1 MLDQPA
7 WETKRTLYTHA
18 EEQYNTSLGLPPE
31 DRNLQ
36 QMLKRG
42 VVVVDKVPGPTS
54 HEVVAWVKKLMDLD
68 HVGHGGTLDPKV
80 TGVLPVTLEE
90 STKCVQALLDSG
102 KEYITIMRTHEDVE
116 EKRLLETLKQFEGEI
131 FQRPPLRS
139 AVSRRLRT
147 RIIYR
152 IEYLEGHGRNWLFK
166 VACQSGTYIRKLCS
180 DVGEVLGCGAHMHE
194 LRRTRSGPFTEMQAV
209 TLYEIADAMDQYKEG
224 DEAMLMKILHPVE
237 EALALL
243 PHIWI
248 RDSAV
253 EALCTGAQ
261 LAVPGILRLESG
273 IEPKGLIAVM
283 TQRNEAVA
291 LMRAEMGSDTILKEE
306 HGIAAILERVIMQR
320 GTYPKSW

>member
-1 MLDQPA
+1 MPEQPA
-7 WETKRTLYTHA
+7 WEIKRTIYTRA
-18 EEQYNTSLGLPPE
+18 EEEHNPSLGLPPE
-31 DRNLQ
+31 ERNLQ

-42 VVVVDKVPGPTS
+42 VVIVDKVPGPTS
-54 HEVVAWVKKLMDLD
+54 HEVVAWVKKLMELD

-80 TGVLPVTLEE
+80 TGVLPVTLED

-102 KEYITIMRTHEDVE
+102 KEYVTIMRTHEDIE
-116 EKRLLETLKQFEGEI
+116 EKRLVETLKQFEGEI
-131 FQRPPLRS
+131 YQRPPLRS

-147 RIIYR
+147 RHIYR
-152 IEYLEGHGRNWLFK
+152 IDYLEGDGRNWLFK

-180 DVGEVLGCGAHMHE
+180 DVGEVLGGGAHMQE
-194 LRRTRSGPFTEMQAV
+194 LRRTRSGPFTEVQAV
-209 TLYEIADAMDQYKEG
+209 TLYDIADAMDQHREG
-224 DEAMLMKILHPVE
+224 DDAPLMKILHPVE

-243 PHIWI
+243 PHVWI

-273 IEPKGLIAVM
+273 IEPKSLIAVM

-291 LMRAEMGSDTILKEE
+291 LMKAEMNTDTILKEE
-306 HGIAAILERVIMQR
+306 HGIAAIPERVIMIR
-320 GTYPKSW
+320 GTYPKTW

>member
-1 MLDQPA
+1 MLEQPT
-7 WETKRTLYTHA
+7 WEIKRTIYTRA
-18 EEQYNTSLGLPPE
+18 EEEHSTSLGLPPE
-31 DRNLQ
+31 ERNLQ

-54 HEVVAWVKKLMDLD
+54 HEVVAWVKKLMVLD

-102 KEYITIMRTHEDVE
+102 KEYVAIMRTHEDVD
-116 EKRLLETLKQFEGEI
+116 ETHLVEILKLFEGEI
-131 FQRPPLRS
+131 YQRPPLRS

-147 RIIYR
+147 RYIYKIDY
-152 IEYLEGHGRNWLFK
+152 IEGDGRNWLFR
-166 VACQSGTYIRKLCS
+166 VDCQSGTYIRKLCA
-180 DVGEVLGCGAHMHE
+180 DIGEVLGSGAHMQE
-194 LRRTRSGPFTEMQAV
+194 LRRTRSGPFKEDQAV
-209 TLYEIADAMDQYKEG
+209 TLYDIADAMDLLKEG
-224 DEAMLMKILHPVE
+224 DEKPLMKLLHPVE
-237 EALALL
+237 EALTLL
-243 PHIWI
+243 PHVWV

-273 IEPKGLIAVM
+273 IQEKSLIAVM

-291 LMRAEMGSDTILKEE
+291 LMRAEMDGDTILKAE
-306 HGIAAILERVIMQR
+306 HGIAAIAERVIMIR
-320 GTYPKSW
+320 GTYPKTW

>member
-1 MLDQPA
+1 MPELPA
-7 WETKRTLYTHA
+7 WEMKRTIYTKT
-18 EEQYNTSLGLPPE
+18 EESYSTNLGLPPE

-54 HEVVAWVKKLMDLD
+54 HEVVAWVKKLMELD

-80 TGVLPVTLEE
+80 TGVLPVTLED
-90 STKCVQALLDSG
+90 SSKCVQALLDSG
-102 KEYITIMRTHEDVE
+102 KQYVAIMRTHETVD
-116 EKRLLETLKQFEGEI
+116 EKVLVPILMEFQGEI

-147 RIIYR
+147 RTIYR
-152 IEYLEGHGRNWLFK
+152 ITYLEGDGRNWLFK
-166 VACQSGTYIRKLCS
+166 VDCQSGTYIRKLCS
-180 DVGEVLGCGAHMHE
+180 DVGEVLGCGAHMQE
-194 LRRTRSGPFTEMQAV
+194 LRRTRSGPFTEDQAV
-209 TLYEIADAMDQYKEG
+209 TLYGIADAMDLYREG
-224 DEAMLMKILHPVE
+224 DESALMKLVHPVE
-237 EALALL
+237 EALSLL
-243 PHIWI
+243 PHVWI

-273 IEPKGLIAVM
+273 IESKGLIAVM

-291 LMRAEMGSDTILKEE
+291 LMTAEMSTDTIVKEE
-306 HGIAAILERVIMQR
+306 HGIAAAPERVIMLR

>member
-1 MLDQPA
+1 MPETPA
-7 WETKRTLYTHA
+7 WELKRTIYTIA
-18 EEQYNTSLGLPPE
+18 EDSFDPSLGLPQE
-31 DRNLQ
+31 QRNLQ

-42 VVVVDKVPGPTS
+42 VVIVDKVPGPTS
-54 HEVVAWVKKLMDLD
+54 HEVVAWVRKLMDVD

-80 TGVLPVTLEE
+80 TGVLPVTLED

-102 KEYITIMRTHEDVE
+102 KEYVTIMRTHEDKPEDKVV
-116 EKRLLETLKQFEGEI
+116 ETLKLFEGEI

-147 RIIYR
+147 RHIYR
-152 IEYLEGHGRNWLFK
+152 IEYLEGDGRNWLFK

-180 DVGEVLGCGAHMHE
+180 DVGEVLGCGAHMQE
-194 LRRTRSGPFTEMQAV
+194 LRRSRSGPFTETQAV
-209 TLYEIADAMDQYKEG
+209 TLYDIADAMDLLKEG
-224 DEAMLMKILHPVE
+224 NEKPLMKILHPVE

-243 PHIWI
+243 PHVWI

-273 IEPKGLIAVM
+273 IEKGGLIAVM

-291 LMRAEMGSDTILKEE
+291 LMHAEISGDEIQKAE
-306 HGIAAILERVIMQR
+306 HGIAAIPERVIMIR

>member
-1 MLDQPA
+1 MPETPA
-7 WETKRTLYTHA
+7 WELKRTIYTIA
-18 EEQYNTSLGLPPE
+18 EDSFDPSLGLPQE
-31 DRNLQ
+31 QRNLQ

-42 VVVVDKVPGPTS
+42 VVIVDKVPGPTS
-54 HEVVAWVKKLMDLD
+54 HEVVAWVRKLMDVD

-80 TGVLPVTLEE
+80 TGVLPVTLED

-102 KEYITIMRTHEDVE
+102 KEYVTIMRTHEDKPEDKVV
-116 EKRLLETLKQFEGEI
+116 ETLKLFEGEI

-147 RIIYR
+147 RHIYR
-152 IEYLEGHGRNWLFK
+152 IEYLEGDGRNWLFK

-180 DVGEVLGCGAHMHE
+180 DVGEVLGCGAHMQE
-194 LRRTRSGPFTEMQAV
+194 LRRSRSGPFTETQAV
-209 TLYEIADAMDQYKEG
+209 TLYDIADAMDLLKEG
-224 DEAMLMKILHPVE
+224 NEKPLMKILHPVE

-243 PHIWI
+243 PHVWI

-273 IEPKGLIAVM
+273 IEKGGLIAVM

-291 LMRAEMGSDTILKEE
+291 LMRTEMDGDTVLKTE
-306 HGIAAILERVIMQR
+306 HGIAAIAERVIMQR

>member
-1 MLDQPA
+1 MPEQPA
-7 WETKRTLYTHA
+7 WEIKRTIYTRA
-18 EEQYNTSLGLPPE
+18 EEQHNTSLGLPPE
-31 DRNLQ
+31 ARNLQ

-42 VVVVDKVPGPTS
+42 VVIVDKVPGPTS
-54 HEVVAWVKKLMDLD
+54 HEVVAWIRKLMELD

-80 TGVLPVTLEE
+80 TGVLPVTLED

-102 KEYITIMRTHEDVE
+102 KEYVTVMRTHEDVE
-116 EKRLLETLKQFEGEI
+116 EKRLVEVLKQFEGEI
-131 FQRPPLRS
+131 YQRPPLRS

-147 RIIYR
+147 RVIYR
-152 IEYLEGHGRNWLFK
+152 IEYLEGGGRNWLFK

-180 DVGEVLGCGAHMHE
+180 DVGEVLGCGADMHE
-194 LRRTRSGPFTEMQAV
+194 LRRTRSGPFTEAQAV
-209 TLYEIADAMDQYKEG
+209 TLYDIADAMDLYKEG
-224 DEAMLMKILHPVE
+224 DEAPLKKIIHPVE

-243 PHIWI
+243 PHVWI

-291 LMRAEMGSDTILKEE
+291 LMKAEMSTDTIVKEE
-306 HGIAAILERVIMQR
+306 HGIAAIPERVIMIR

>member
-1 MLDQPA
+1 MPEQPA
-7 WETKRTLYTHA
+7 WEIKRTIYTRA
-18 EEQYNTSLGLPPE
+18 EEEHDPSLGLPPE

-42 VVVVDKVPGPTS
+42 VVIVDKVPGPTS
-54 HEVVAWVKKLMDLD
+54 HEVVAWVRKLMELD

-80 TGVLPVTLEE
+80 TGVLPVTLED

-102 KEYITIMRTHEDVE
+102 KQYVTLMRTHEDVE
-116 EKRLLETLKQFEGEI
+116 EKRLVETLKQFEGEI
-131 FQRPPLRS
+131 YQRPPLRS

-147 RIIYR
+147 RTIYR
-152 IEYLEGHGRNWLFK
+152 IEYIEGHGRNWLFK
-166 VACQSGTYIRKLCS
+166 VDCQSGTYIRKLCS
-180 DVGEVLGCGAHMHE
+180 DVGEVLGGGAHMHE
-194 LRRTRSGPFTEMQAV
+194 LRRTRSGPFVESQAV
-209 TLYEIADAMDQYKEG
+209 TLYDIADAMDQHREG
-224 DEAMLMKILHPVE
+224 DDAALMKILHPVE

-243 PHIWI
+243 PHIWV

-273 IEPKGLIAVM
+273 IEPKDLIAVM

-291 LMRAEMGSDTILKEE
+291 LMKAEMNIDTILKEE
-306 HGIAAILERVIMQR
+306 HGIAAIPERVIMIR

>member
-1 MLDQPA
+1 MPEQPA
-7 WETKRTLYTHA
+7 WEIKRTIYTRA
-18 EEQYNTSLGLPPE
+18 EEEFNPSLGLPPE
-31 DRNLQ
+31 ERNLQ

-42 VVVVDKVPGPTS
+42 VVIVDKVPGPTS
-54 HEVVAWVKKLMDLD
+54 HEVVAWVRKLMDVD

-80 TGVLPVTLEE
+80 TGVLPVTLED

-102 KEYITIMRTHEDVE
+102 KEYVTIMRTHEDKPEDKVV
-116 EKRLLETLKQFEGEI
+116 ETLKLFEGEI

-147 RIIYR
+147 RHIYR
-152 IEYLEGHGRNWLFK
+152 IEYLEGDGRNWLFK

-180 DVGEVLGCGAHMHE
+180 DVGEVLGCGAHMQE
-194 LRRTRSGPFTEMQAV
+194 LRRSRSGPFTETQAV
-209 TLYEIADAMDQYKEG
+209 TLYDIADAMDLLKEG
-224 DEAMLMKILHPVE
+224 NEKPLMKILHPVE

-243 PHIWI
+243 PHVWI

-273 IEPKGLIAVM
+273 IEKGGLIAVM

-291 LMRAEMGSDTILKEE
+291 LMHAEISGDEIQKAE
-306 HGIAAILERVIMQR
+306 HGIAAIPERVIMIR